1 MVDGF
6 LEYIIRLWENFL
18 MVDLLFDL
26 SPPQIRGM
34 IGGGG
39 IGVNSG
45 ASDDDI
51 LSPTSDKQFR

>member
-1 MVDGF
+1 MF
-6 LEYIIRLWENFL
+6 
-18 MVDLLFDL
+18 DLLFDL